1 MDAFSRIEVFSMADN
16 THEFVV
22 DIRRCACVVK
32 GGRRFSFSALVVV
45 GDGRGRCGVGY
56 GKGPEVPQAVE
67 KAVKQASSK
76 MESFSLVSR
85 GGVVTFPH
93 RSLAKNGASRVILMP
108 ASAGTGLIAGGC
120 VSAVLK
126 ALGITDALSKSLGSN
141 NPITLVRATV
151 DAIRRMQLHSDV
163 VAMRGG
169 GARRDLGTKD
179 A

>member
-1 MDAFSRIEVFSMADN
+1 MADN
-16 THEFVV
+16 ALEFVV
-22 DIRRCACVVK
+22 EIRRCACVVK

-67 KAVKQASSK
+67 KAVKQASAK

-85 GGVVTFPH
+85 NGMVTFPH
-93 RSLAKNGASRVILMP
+93 RSRSKNGASRVLLMP

-126 ALGITDALSKSLGSN
+126 AIGISDALSKSMGSN
-141 NPITLVRATV
+141 NPINLVRATIEAV
-151 DAIRRMQLHSDV
+151 RRMKLRTDV
-163 VAMRGG
+163 LTLRGVDSKSG
-169 GARRDLGTKD
+169 GRCLRG
-179 A
+179 